1 MKLLCRPHG
10 PLGTQPAMTITGLQ
24 ARGVFRRPFV
34 GAVVAGCLA
43 LLAACGGSPA
53 AGPASASAAVPVS
66 VASASAGASA
76 AAPASTSG
84 AGAVAGSA
92 AAGAAA
98 SAKPA
103 AAGSSSAAAA
113 PSAAG
118 NAASKPGLRKV
129 KYGSVGAGFNPFIGM
144 NEGYFAEQ
152 GIDVELV
159 RFDSA
164 ANMVAPLGAGQIDT
178 GSGAIGAG
186 LWNAVARGVLLKV
199 VADAGHTDATPPGYP
214 QQELIVRKSLVDSG
228 KVKSVADLK
237 GLKIGMSVRGTS
249 VEYAIVKMLQKGG
262 LTMKDIDPIEMP
274 PTEFAVAMG
283 NGKVD
288 AAFAIQPSV
297 TTLLTQGLG
306 THLLYDWEA
315 APDNQSLALLYSPQ
329 FAQSDL
335 AVPFMAAYLKGV
347 RLYDDAFQKK
357 LPEARQKAFDA
368 VVNYGPVKDRS
379 VYEKYTSFFLVDPD
393 GKLRLQSLN
402 DQQDFFLA
410 TGTQTSKLDFSKV
423 VDTHFADQAVAKLG
437 PYK

>member
-1 MKLLCRPHG
+1 MLL
-10 PLGTQPAMTITGLQ
+10 
-24 ARGVFRRPFV
+24 RGRRV
-34 GAVVAGCLA
+34 LAVVGGRAPALRAAAIAGCIA

-53 AGPASASAAVPVS
+53 AAPASGPASAPVSAAAASTKPS
-66 VASASAGASA
+66 GAALASASG
-76 AAPASTSG
+76 AAP
-84 AGAVAGSA
+84 
-92 AAGAAA
+92 A

-103 AAGSSSAAAA
+103 TSGVASAA
-113 PSAAG
+113 PSAG
-118 NAASKPGLRKV
+118 GSAASKPGLRKV

-144 NEGYFAEQ
+144 NEGDFAEQ
-152 GIDVELV
+152 GIEVELV

-164 ANMVAPLGAGQIDT
+164 ANMVAPLGANQIDT

-199 VADAGHTDATPPGYP
+199 VADAGHTDATPPGFP
-214 QQELIVRKSLVDSG
+214 QQELIVRKALVDNG

-237 GLKIGMSVRGTS
+237 GLKVGMSVRGTS

-262 LTMKDIDPIEMP
+262 LTMKDIDPVEMP

-297 TTLLTQGLG
+297 TTLLTQSIGA
-306 THLLYDWEA
+306 HLLYDWEA

-329 FAQSDL
+329 FAASDL
-335 AVPFMAAYLKGV
+335 AVPFMTAYLKGV

-402 DQQDFFLA
+402 DQQDFFLS
-410 TGTQTSKLDFSKV
+410 TGTQTTKLDFSKII
-423 VDTHFADQAVAKLG
+423 DARFADQAAAKLG